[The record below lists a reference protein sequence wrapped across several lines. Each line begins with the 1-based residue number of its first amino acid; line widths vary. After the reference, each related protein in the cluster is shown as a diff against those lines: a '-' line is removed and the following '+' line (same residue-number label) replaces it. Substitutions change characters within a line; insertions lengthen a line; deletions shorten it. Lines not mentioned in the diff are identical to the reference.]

1 MSFSTWAA
9 LRTAIKD
16 AIADHVAG
24 TPCVGS
30 YQIADRMLKYRTFEE
45 LIGLL
50 EKTYTLEALE
60 NSGTIATRVSY
71 GRYRRLS

>member
-1 MSFSTWAA
+1 MSFTTWSA
-9 LRTAIKD
+9 LRTDIKN
-16 AIADHVAG
+16 AIADPVAG

-50 EKTYTLEALE
+50 EKTYTLEALD
-60 NSGTIATRVSY
+60 SPGSISSRVSY
-71 GRYRRLS
+71 GRHRRLR